1 MKSEI
6 RMLLS
11 ACLFFLAGIASSRAV
26 GDGGCEVA
34 VAALSLPDEATGLL
48 HWRVADEA
56 TQPLQLSTRYFSER
70 IKVPGKVIQFH
81 GEPLQA
87 GKPQEPPPQPLVALN
102 LPPATKLVYVILW
115 AETGEGGAKRWKS
128 MLFRGEDWKAGSLKI
143 LNGAVDTVGIAA
155 GEKHLQVARGKSLDF
170 HANDFKE
177 AFPVKIF
184 RLKPETKLVFSS
196 KWRIAADRRELCFIS
211 SNGDAISLR
220 SLLDLAAVPANPGT

>member
-6 RMLLS
+6 RILLS
-11 ACLFFLAGIASSRAV
+11 ACLFFLAGIAPSRAA
-26 GDGGCEVA
+26 GDGGCEIA
-34 VAALSLPDEATGLL
+34 VAALTLPDEATGLL
-48 HWRVADEA
+48 HWRAANEA

-70 IKVPGKVIQFH
+70 IKVPGKVIHFH
-81 GEPLQA
+81 DEPLQA
-87 GKPQEPPPQPLVALN
+87 DKPQEPPPQPLVAVN
-102 LPPATKLVYVILW
+102 LPQATKLVYVILW
-115 AETGEGGAKRWKS
+115 AESGEDGAKQWKS
-128 MLFRGEDWKAGSLKI
+128 MVFRGEDWKAGSLKV

-155 GEKHLQVARGKSLDF
+155 GEKRLQVARGKSLDF

-184 RLKPETKLVFSS
+184 RLKPETKLIFSS

-220 SLLDLAAVPANPGT
+220 SLLDLGAVPANAGQ